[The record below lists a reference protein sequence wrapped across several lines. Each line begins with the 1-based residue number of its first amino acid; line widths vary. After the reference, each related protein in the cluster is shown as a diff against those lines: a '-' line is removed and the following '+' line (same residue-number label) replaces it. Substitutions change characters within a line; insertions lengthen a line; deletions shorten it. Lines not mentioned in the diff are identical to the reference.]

1 MADILI
7 NGIDIKTEYGVWM
20 GEGFLNALLQPP
32 DFKKFVSNKSRV
44 EHGVRYVVA
53 NVYQDERDI
62 TLPFVLIAKDYNQ
75 AIAQKNRFLDLM
87 RGMIKLYVPKVGDE
101 RYNLIVEGFSSFT
114 RNYKGNVLSVKIKV
128 REPNPSD
135 RG

>member
-7 NGIDIKTEYGVWM
+7 NEIDIKAEYGVWM

-62 TLPFVLIAKDYNQ
+62 TLPFVLIAKDYHQ

-87 RGMIKLYVPKVGDE
+87 RGTIKLYVPEVGDE

>member
-7 NGIDIKTEYGVWM
+7 NEIDIKAEYGVWM

-62 TLPFVLIAKDYNQ
+62 TLPFVLIANDYHQ

-87 RGMIKLYVPKVGDE
+87 RGTIKLYVPEVGDE

>member
-62 TLPFVLIAKDYNQ
+62 TLPFVLIAKDYHQ

-87 RGMIKLYVPKVGDE
+87 RGTIKLYVPKVGDE